1 VYRDYSDLK
10 ARLRTIVGNNFQLAG
25 WGERPREPL
34 RDAHSSLLRQRPC
47 TRAGVTLLELLCVI
61 AIIAILLS
69 LLLPVF
75 LRAFHKVKA
84 LNG

>member
-1 VYRDYSDLK
+1 MSAQDLR
-10 ARLRTIVGNNFQLAG
+10 ARV
-25 WGERPREPL
+25 
-34 RDAHSSLLRQRPC
+34 
-47 TRAGVTLLELLCVI
+47 GVTLLELLCVI

-84 LNG
+84 LGG